1 MLTAINEYKRFTKII
16 AAILLLFMITSC
28 IYESFKKPL
37 IILMVLPLAMI
48 GVFLIYYFTESYF
61 TTGSY
66 AGLILLFGLAVNNSI
81 ILVDYISK
89 LEKRGLPVHKAIIYG
104 SIRRTKPILMTS
116 VTTFIGFIPFVT
128 LTNQNSI
135 WYGISLSVIG
145 GIISSSIIVLFIV
158 PCIYYIIFHKK
169 N

>member
-1 MLTAINEYKRFTKII
+1 MLSAKNEYKRFTKIII

-89 LEKRGLPVHKAIIYG
+89 LEKEVYQ
-104 SIRRTKPILMTS
+104 
-116 VTTFIGFIPFVT
+116 FIKQLFMYQFEE
-128 LTNQNSI
+128 LNQ
-135 WYGISLSVIG
+135 
-145 GIISSSIIVLFIV
+145 F
-158 PCIYYIIFHKK
+158 
-169 N
+169 